1 MEEDEDANTN
11 AAVDVDAEGDEDP
24 QPDAAHASSQ
34 PTPRAFKRKQQPRIR
49 KEAPEQPGGGR
60 KGVSSGLS
68 TVIKR
73 KDTKTKSG
81 WWKDLGGSKGSLRL

>member
-1 MEEDEDANTN
+1 MDEDEDANTN
-11 AAVDVDAEGDEDP
+11 AAVDVDAEGEQDA
-24 QPDAAHASSQ
+24 QPDAAHATA
-34 PTPRAFKRKQQPRIR
+34 PPRASKRKQQQPRIR